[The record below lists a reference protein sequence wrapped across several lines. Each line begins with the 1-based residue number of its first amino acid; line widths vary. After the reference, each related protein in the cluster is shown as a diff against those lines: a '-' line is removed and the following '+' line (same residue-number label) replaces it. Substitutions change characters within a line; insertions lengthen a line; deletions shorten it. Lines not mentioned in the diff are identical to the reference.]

1 MIIEESSM
9 AQGAA
14 AQSQATIIGSHLT
27 DSDMFSNDYYRLLKE
42 GRITKQQYNEKRR
55 EEQK

>member
-1 MIIEESSM
+1 MIVEESSM
-9 AQGAA
+9 AA
-14 AQSQATIIGSHLT
+14 AQSQATIVGSHLT
-27 DSDMFSNDYYRLLKE
+27 GSDMFTNDYYRLLKE